1 MARERARG
9 RRGRPGNVESADDG
23 GGVDERSAA
32 VIAGIEAIDPRWILH
47 LPSSTL
53 KAVVGH
59 FLARDGADGF
69 RCVPIPREEE
79 GIGILSGLAL
89 AGTPALMIIQ
99 DNGLGNLLTALNTF
113 PAPYHLPLLVIVA
126 RRGGLGEYNSM
137 IHHFSERAEAILDA
151 ANVRYFPLDSR
162 TPVDDWADTIVRAHR
177 FAHTTHR
184 PIFVLVNLMGG

>member
-1 MARERARG
+1 VTSVGAI
-9 RRGRPGNVESADDG
+9 
-23 GGVDERSAA
+23 DERSAA
-32 VIAGIEAIDPRWILH
+32 VIAGVEALAPRWVLH

-59 FLARDGADGF
+59 FLARDGLDGF
-69 RCVPIPREEE
+69 RIVPVPREEE

-89 AGTPALMIIQ
+89 TNTPAVMIMQ
-99 DNGLGNLLTALNTF
+99 DNGIGNLLTALNTF
-113 PAPYHLPLLVIVA
+113 PAPYHLPLVIIVA

-151 ANVRYFPLDSR
+151 ANVRYFQLDSQ
-162 TPVDDWADTIVRAHR
+162 TPVGEWAQTIARAGA

>member
-1 MARERARG
+1 MT
-9 RRGRPGNVESADDG
+9 
-23 GGVDERSAA
+23 DERSAA
-32 VIAGIEAIDPRWILH
+32 VIAAVEAIAPRWILH

-53 KAVVGH
+53 KAIVGH
-59 FLARDGADGF
+59 FLARAGQDGV
-69 RCVPIPREEE
+69 RIVPIPREEE

-99 DNGLGNLLTALNTF
+99 DNGIGNLLTALNTF

-137 IHHFSERAEAILDA
+137 IHTFSERSEAILDA
-151 ANVRYFPLDSR
+151 AGVRWFQLDSR
-162 TPVDDWADTIVRAHR
+162 TPVASWTETIVRAHT

-184 PIFVLVNLMGG
+184 PVFVLVNLMGG

>member
-1 MARERARG
+1 MTAA
-9 RRGRPGNVESADDG
+9 AA
-23 GGVDERSAA
+23 VDERSAA
-32 VIAGIEAIDPRWILH
+32 VIAGVEAINPRWIFH

-59 FLARDGADGF
+59 FLAKDGQDGF

-89 AGTPALMIIQ
+89 TGTPAVMIIQ
-99 DNGLGNLLTALNTF
+99 DNGIGNLLTALNTF
-113 PAPYHLPLLVIVA
+113 PQPYHLPLLIIVT
-126 RRGGLGEYNSM
+126 RRGGLSEYNSM
-137 IHHFSERAEAILDA
+137 IHTFSERSEAILDA
-151 ANVRYFPLDSR
+151 AGVRWFQLDSK
-162 TPVDDWADTIVRAHR
+162 TPVAEWADTIVRANK